1 MRFGTSIF
9 ELKIRLKR
17 LGKKVNFWIFINI
30 TIIGKLNDF
39 PSDSFATLETI
50 VQTITLGP
58 RGPRGPR
65 MK

>member
-17 LGKKVNFWIFINI
+17 LEKKVNFWIFINI
-30 TIIGKLNDF
+30 IIIGKLNDF

-50 VQTITLGP
+50 VKTITLGP
-58 RGPRGPR
+58 RGPR